1 MISNYIKQKSK
12 YLIAMN
18 SFAKLNELLIRLQKR
33 ESKSDLTILFWCL
46 DNEIEC
52 CRSTWER
59 VYQIFKQNCILFPI
73 VIRRIYP
80 KADP

>member
-18 SFAKLNELLIRLQKR
+18 KFTKLNELLNRLQKNQ
-33 ESKSDLTILFWCL
+33 SKRDLTILFWCL
-46 DNEIEC
+46 DNEVKC

-59 VYQIFKQNCILFPI
+59 VYQIFKNKCILFPI
-73 VIRRIYP
+73 RIHS
-80 KADP
+80 